1 MSVVA
6 FVVAVVIVCI
16 QVMPVEDLKRLAALA
31 KKFDFWVLSDEIYS
45 QLVYSGTY
53 TSIASLPGMAERSI
67 VVDGFSKSY
76 CMTGWRLG
84 WAIMPSDLA
93 ARVELLLVHSVGCT
107 ATFTQAAGVAA
118 LAGPED
124 GVETLRDEYRKRR
137 DIVVE
142 GLNEIA
148 EVKCEVPEGAFYAF
162 ADVRSVGRS
171 SREVAEVLLK
181 EGMVAVLPGT
191 DFGEGGEGYIR
202 ISYVSEESELKEGLR
217 RMKETIEKMMRKGG
231 D

>member
-1 MSVVA
+1 MFAVA
-6 FVVAVVIVCI
+6 IIVYT
-16 QVMPVEDLKRLAALA
+16 QVMPMEDLKRLATLA
-31 KKFDFWVLSDEIYS
+31 DKFDFWVLSDEIYS

-53 TSIASLPGMAERSI
+53 TSIASLRGMAERSI

-84 WAIMPSDLA
+84 WAIMPADVA

-118 LAGPED
+118 LAGAED
-124 GVETLRDEYRKRR
+124 GVEMLYEEYRRRR

-142 GLNEIA
+142 GLNEI
-148 EVKCEVPEGAFYAF
+148 EGVRCEVPEGAFYAF
-162 ADVRSVGRS
+162 ADVRGVGKGS
-171 SREVAEVLLK
+171 KEVAGVLLK

-202 ISYVSEESELKEGLR
+202 ISYVSEEKELREGLR
-217 RMKETIEKMMRKGG
+217 RMKETIEKMGKRRKNLS
-231 D
+231 